1 MLALIQART
10 SSKRLSN
17 KILRKLF
24 GKPIIKHVIDRVKKS
39 KRVEKIIV
47 VTSKNRSDDKLV
59 DYLSKIKCNFYKG
72 SLNNVARRAY
82 EAANKN
88 NSLNFLRIS
97 ADSPLIDPYLTNR
110 IISLKNK
117 KKHKKY
123 DLITN
128 IFQKKFPRGQ
138 SVFK

>member
-1 MLALIQART
+1 MLALIQPRI

-17 KILRKLF
+17 KIFINLF
-24 GKPIIKHVIDRVKKS
+24 GKPIMKHVIDRVKKS
-39 KRVEKIIV
+39 KRVKKII
-47 VTSKNRSDDKLV
+47 
-59 DYLSKIKCNFYKG
+59 I
-72 SLNNVARRAY
+72 
-82 EAANKN
+82 
-88 NSLNFLRIS
+88 
-97 ADSPLIDPYLTNR
+97 
-110 IISLKNK
+110 LKNK

>member
-1 MLALIQART
+1 M
-10 SSKRLSN
+10 
-17 KILRKLF
+17 
-24 GKPIIKHVIDRVKKS
+24 KHVIDRLKKS
-39 KRVEKIIV
+39 KRVKKIIIV
-47 VTSKNRSDDKLV
+47 KSKNRSDDKLV
-59 DYLSKIKCNFYKG
+59 DYLSKIKCNFYTG

-82 EAANKN
+82 EANKN

-97 ADSPLIDPYLTNR
+97 ADSPLIDPYLIDR

-117 KKHKKY
+117 KKYKKY

-138 SVFK
+138 SLFK